1 MTGAIFILVR
11 ELGTLWGVIQKL
23 PFSHTKNVT
32 AEEIKRLKKWPE
44 TTSND
49 FHARAEPIRDF
60 NSVTDIANLDK
71 RVS

>member
-1 MTGAIFILVR
+1 M
-11 ELGTLWGVIQKL
+11 WGVIQKL

-49 FHARAEPIRDF
+49 FHALWKNYNGQNPLE
-60 NSVTDIANLDK
+60 TLIA
-71 RVS
+71 